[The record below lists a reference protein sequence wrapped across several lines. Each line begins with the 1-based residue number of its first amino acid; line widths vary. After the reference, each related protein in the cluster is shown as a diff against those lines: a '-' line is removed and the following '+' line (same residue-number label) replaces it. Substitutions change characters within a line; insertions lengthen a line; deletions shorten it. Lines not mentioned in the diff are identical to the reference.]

1 MPHPAV
7 FLDRDGTIIQE
18 AEYLSDPAGVELL
31 PGAADGILALRDA
44 GYRVVVTSNQSGVAR
59 GYFDEDAVQRVN
71 QRVQYLLEQSG
82 AGLDGVYYCPHYA
95 DGEVAPYNRACDCR
109 KPEPGMLLAAAR
121 DLDLDLSQSWVVGD
135 KAADIAFG
143 ARQGLRTVLVMT
155 GYGRET
161 QARGFTG
168 QDRPHQVCADLAEAA
183 RVILEPGPA
192 KDSNRAE

>member
-7 FLDRDGTIIQE
+7 FLDRDGTIIKE
-18 AEYLSDPAGVELL
+18 AEYLSDPSGVELL
-31 PGAADGILALRDA
+31 PGASAGIQALRAA
-44 GYRVVVTSNQSGVAR
+44 GFRAVVTSNQSGVAR
-59 GYFDEDAVQRVN
+59 GYFDEQAVQRVN
-71 QRVQYLLEQSG
+71 QRVQVLLEQAG

-95 DGEVAPYNRACDCR
+95 QGVTEPYNRDCECR
-109 KPEPGMLLAAAR
+109 KPAPGMLLAAAQ

-161 QARGFTG
+161 QARGFAG
-168 QDRPHQVCADLAEAA
+168 QEQPHRVCADLDEAA
-183 RVILEPGPA
+183 RFILASGPA
-192 KDSNRAE
+192 KDTHRGD

>member
-1 MPHPAV
+1 MPHPAI
-7 FLDRDGTIIQE
+7 FLDRDGTLIKE

-31 PGAADGILALRDA
+31 PGAAAGIRALRDA

-59 GYFDEDAVQRVN
+59 GYFDEDAVRRVN
-71 QRVQYLLEQSG
+71 QRAQSLLEQSG

-95 DGEVAPYNRACDCR
+95 GGEVAPYNRACDCR
-109 KPEPGMLLAAAR
+109 KPEPGMLIKAAQ
-121 DLDLDLSQSWVVGD
+121 DLDLDLGQSWVVGD

-161 QARGFTG
+161 QARGFAG
-168 QDRPHQVCADLAEAA
+168 QERPDYVCDDLAQAA
-183 RVILEPGPA
+183 RVILEQGPA
-192 KDSNRAE
+192 KDSNRAQ